1 MTENQRLIAEFDKNS
16 VEKIKVHL
24 QRWKN
29 SSYVDIRV
37 YFLDGEKM
45 EQPTKK
51 GLCLSAE
58 LLPELRRAI
67 EKAMLA
73 VDEEGD
79 ASD

>member
-1 MTENQRLIAEFDKNS
+1 MAENQRLIAEFQKNS
-16 VEKIKVHL
+16 VEKIKVQL

-29 SSYVDIRV
+29 QNYIDIRV
-37 YFLDGEKM
+37 YFIDQEKA
-45 EQPTKK
+45 ETPTKK
-51 GLCLSAE
+51 GICLSAE
-58 LLPELRRAI
+58 LLPELRLAI